1 MEMCLKTFNA
11 EIARIP
17 TIFKPLFE
25 KHERA
30 VRLKI
35 NKVSVKIGHFIS
47 EMVNS
52 DFKNEQKSGLFPGQN
67 YNFRFKICSIST
79 KITFLGSDGHLLEL
93 AHPAALFRW
102 HQ

>member
-1 MEMCLKTFNA
+1 MCLKTFNA

-35 NKVSVKIGHFIS
+35 NKVNVKNGELLHENSHLNNKSGHFR
-47 EMVNS
+47 
-52 DFKNEQKSGLFPGQN
+52 GQLVG
-67 YNFRFKICSIST
+67 FRLKLLI
-79 KITFLGSDGHLLEL
+79 LGFDGHLLEF
-93 AHPAALFRW
+93 AHPATLFRW
-102 HQ
+102 NQ

>member
-1 MEMCLKTFNA
+1 MEMCLKTFDA

-35 NKVSVKIGHFIS
+35 NKVRIFLFLH
-47 EMVNS
+47 
-52 DFKNEQKSGLFPGQN
+52 KNLYFDAKSI
-67 YNFRFKICSIST
+67 Y
-79 KITFLGSDGHLLEL
+79 FLGFDGYLLEL
-93 AHPAALFRW
+93 PYPATLFRW